1 MFSARF
7 LHGTPQSSPCR
18 HSQAIDF
25 IGCNL
30 IVVRSDYLDILGHV
44 NATQGNTAMKFQKN
58 GFTFQFNGLGT
69 NGATWLVTYNGAFF
83 AKVSTAAVIRAMQ
96 S

>member
-1 MFSARF
+1 
-7 LHGTPQSSPCR
+7 
-18 HSQAIDF
+18 
-25 IGCNL
+25 
-30 IVVRSDYLDILGHV
+30 
-44 NATQGNTAMKFQKN
+44 MKFQKN